1 MVRGSRARGG
11 RFVTPAEAGPPPLPE
26 GQEWVVPAGRP
37 DDRVAVF
44 VVPEDAPP
52 LVREG
57 FARRRVQ
64 TLEGECPCGGH
75 QHWPDA
81 DPTEGMLGRVVAH
94 HFDDCPAGDAVLIPA
109 LLRWRGEQGSNS
121 DAD

>member
-1 MVRGSRARGG
+1 MTR
-11 RFVTPAEAGPPPLPE
+11 AEAGPPPLPE
-26 GQEWVVPAGRP
+26 GQEWVTPAGRP

-44 VVPEDAPP
+44 VVPEEAPP

-64 TLEGECPCGGH
+64 TLEGTCPCGGLL
-75 QHWPDA
+75 HWPGF
-81 DPTEGMLGRVVAH
+81 DPAPGTLGRVVAH

-109 LLRWRGEQGSNS
+109 LLAWREEQGGASRR
-121 DAD
+121 D